1 MMNTRYYLTIPGAPA
16 PNPQFQPVYRGK
28 DGTVYQDPGV
38 LPRTW
43 LVQRTQRL
51 GYQQSLALLA
61 RGGLDPR
68 VEALVPPGAP
78 ALSGPPR
85 ARAAIGALRYEQ
97 VSPDHVRIQLPPG
110 AGGWLVVAN
119 AYSPSWSA
127 SVDGKSTKL
136 YPTNFAAMGLPVR
149 EGMKTID
156 LRYKRTGVWAGLG
169 ISVAALLFMGF
180 LAVRRR
186 GAPR

>member
-1 MMNTRYYLTIPGAPA
+1 
-16 PNPQFQPVYRGK
+16 V
-28 DGTVYQDPGV
+28 
-38 LPRTW
+38 
-43 LVQRTQRL
+43 
-51 GYQQSLALLA
+51 
-61 RGGLDPR
+61 R
-68 VEALVPPGAP
+68 VT
-78 ALSGPPR
+78 
-85 ARAAIGALRYEQ
+85 
-97 VSPDHVRIQLPPG
+97 LPPG
-110 AGGWLVVAN
+110 ASGWLVVAD

-180 LAVRRR
+180 LAFGRR
-186 GAPR
+186 GRLR